1 MIVLESI
8 AVADVVLAVA
18 SAAIMLAGSL
28 AFYALRKAWPDYQA
42 QNERLRHVQHPE
54 RALILGCSGAQDR
67 PDAGNHAVGA
77 EATGP
82 CSRTPAAARR
92 GELTPQ
98 LRELPSVTGAIQPNH
113 QTSNRSSFPPTGVF
127 WARASS

>member
-42 QNERLRHVQHPE
+42 QNERLRT
-54 RALILGCSGAQDR
+54 SS
-67 PDAGNHAVGA
+67 
-77 EATGP
+77 T
-82 CSRTPAAARR
+82 
-92 GELTPQ
+92 
-98 LRELPSVTGAIQPNH
+98 PSVHSFWGA
-113 QTSNRSSFPPTGVF
+113 V
-127 WARASS
+127 ARKIDRMPVTTPSGQKPRDRAAEHPRQHDAES